1 MMEVLAN
8 VIVGILLEHVCQINV
23 LNTLNL
29 HNFQVGFPGSPV
41 VKTPPCNARD
51 SGLIPGQGRSYML
64 RSN

>member
-1 MMEVLAN
+1 MSNQCA
-8 VIVGILLEHVCQINV
+8 EHLKLTQ
-23 LNTLNL
+23 LSGGL
-29 HNFQVGFPGSPV
+29 PGSPV